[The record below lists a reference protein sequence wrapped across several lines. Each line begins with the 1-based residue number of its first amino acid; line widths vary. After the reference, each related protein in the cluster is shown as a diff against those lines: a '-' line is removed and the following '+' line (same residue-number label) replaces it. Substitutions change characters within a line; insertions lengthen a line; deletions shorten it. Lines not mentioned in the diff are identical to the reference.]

1 MSSASP
7 GSTNGARALVQD
19 DLERVIAID
28 REHSGRSR
36 RRFFEKRFAAAA
48 RRPEDFIQIGIARGG
63 ALRGFAVGH
72 ILRGEF
78 GRTGAAAVL
87 DAVGVEP
94 QSQELG
100 IGQALMD
107 ALTRTLRERE
117 VTVLHSQADWSN
129 HDLMRFFST
138 SGFRLADR
146 MALERSVAEPLFEAT
161 EDV

>member
-7 GSTNGARALVQD
+7 GSANGARALVQA

-36 RRFFEKRFAAAA
+36 RGFFEKRFAAAA

-87 DAVGVEP
+87 DAEDQAAMRARAAHARAMQAARRGEEVGR
-94 QSQELG
+94 G
-100 IGQALMD
+100 
-107 ALTRTLRERE
+107 R
-117 VTVLHSQADWSN
+117 
-129 HDLMRFFST
+129 
-138 SGFRLADR
+138 
-146 MALERSVAEPLFEAT
+146 
-161 EDV
+161 